1 MTTRKYKKSR
11 AFRTIRLTKRGGGNC
26 TGKLP
31 CRDYDNELI
40 EYFTQLRTGG
50 TIDIETVRYLLE
62 RGAKSNGVV
71 GVVERP
77 LLNIAILYGYTEIV
91 ELLLEY
97 DADPNNWDIHG
108 NMAIHLAISMGRIEI
123 VKMLLDKGTTH
134 LDNINNAGQT
144 PLDFAEQRLRH
155 YLEYPSED
163 NDDQQIKIS
172 TEIVNM
178 LKQYMISPTIKKHVK
193 NQQSHKFDLDN
204 VHMVAKSKNLPP
216 EMEDE
221 IAEYLNPKR
230 GGKSKSKRRR
240 TRRNKKGT
248 RRK

>member
-1 MTTRKYKKSR
+1 M
-11 AFRTIRLTKRGGGNC
+11 
-26 TGKLP
+26 GKLG
-31 CRDYDNELI
+31 CRTVDDKLI
-40 EYFTQLRTGG
+40 KYFTQLRTGG
-50 TIDIETVRYLLE
+50 TIDIETVRDLLE
-62 RGAKSNGVV
+62 KGANSNGFV
-71 GVVERP
+71 GVNERP
-77 LLNIAILYGYTEIV
+77 LLNIAILYGYTEIA

-97 DADPNNWDIHG
+97 DADPNYGDIHD
-108 NMAIHLAISMGRIEI
+108 NMAIHMAISLGRIEI

-134 LDNINNAGQT
+134 LDKINNNGQT
-144 PLDFAEQRLRH
+144 PLDFAEERLRH
-155 YLEYPSED
+155 YQEYPPEDNPTD

-178 LKQYMISPTIKKHVK
+178 LKQHMISPTIKKHVK
-193 NQQSHKFDLDN
+193 NQQSRTN

-216 EMEDE
+216 DIENT
-221 IAEYLNPKR
+221 IAEYLNPKL